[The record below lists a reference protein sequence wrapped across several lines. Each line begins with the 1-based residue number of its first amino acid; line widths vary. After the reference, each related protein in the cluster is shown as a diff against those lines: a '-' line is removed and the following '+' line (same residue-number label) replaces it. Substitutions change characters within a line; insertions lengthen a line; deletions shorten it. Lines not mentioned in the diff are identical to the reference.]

1 MNRLSGKIALIT
13 GAARGIGKEIAT
25 RFAAEG
31 AFVCLTDIDETE
43 GANLEGRLKSSAF
56 FTYLDVTREDSW
68 QGAIDCILD
77 KHSRIDILVNNAGI
91 LETGTIENTDAALWQ
106 HIINVNATGT
116 FLGCQAA
123 VKAMKRTGGGVI
135 VNMASQAAVRP
146 RPTTMAYAASKA
158 AIVNLTKTV
167 AAYCAEQG
175 YNIRCNAV
183 LPGAIDTQMIYKNQT
198 TEQSKDEFV
207 ASVEARYPL
216 GRMGTSKEIADGVV
230 FLACD
235 ESRLMTGSQLRID
248 GGGTI

>member
-1 MNRLSGKIALIT
+1 MKRLLGKVALIT
-13 GAARGIGKEIAT
+13 GAARGIGKQISI

-31 AFVCLTDIDETE
+31 AFVCLTDIDKTE
-43 GANLEGRLKSSAF
+43 GTALADRLKSSASF
-56 FTYLDVTREDSW
+56 MYLDVTKEDSW
-68 QGAIDCILD
+68 QGAIDYVLD
-77 KHSRIDILVNNAGI
+77 QHKRIDILVNNAGI
-91 LETGTIENTDAALWQ
+91 LETGTIEDTDPTLWQ
-106 HIINVNATGT
+106 HIMDVNTTGT

-123 VKAMKRTGGGVI
+123 VRAMKKTGGGVI

-175 YNIRCNAV
+175 YDIRCNTV
-183 LPGAIDTQMIYKNQT
+183 LPGAIDTEMIYKNRT
-198 TEQSKDEFV
+198 THQSKDEFV
-207 ASVEARYPL
+207 ASVKARYPL